1 MKRLFRR
8 AAMPHWAEF
17 LVLLATI
24 YPADRL
30 YSLTVAGRFALW
42 NEWLRPLRF
51 TLGVLVLLVFIVMP
65 GAGKLW
71 KALHA
76 AATK

>member
-1 MKRLFRR
+1 MKRLFGR

-24 YPADRL
+24 CPADRL
-30 YSLTVAGRFALW
+30 YSLTVAGRFAHW
-42 NEWLRPLRF
+42 NEWLRPVSF
-51 TLGVLVLLVFIVMP
+51 TLGVLVPLVFIVMP
-65 GAGKLW
+65 GVGALW
-71 KALHA
+71 KSLHA